1 LQKNFEENYN
11 ILFENI
17 GMDIQNKSFI
27 VENNSIDLTKK
38 GYDGFCILFPLKM
51 AYFKKFQNRVILQ
64 GLKARGLSQK
74 DSLFFYF
81 QKDMRY

>member
-51 AYFKKFQNRVILQ
+51 AYFKKFQSRVILQ
-64 GLKARGLSQK
+64 GLKARGSQK